1 MRENGIYASPTLGFD
16 WESAPRSSLFCFF
29 FFYFIP
35 WPHWGIVWFNSGLA
49 LIYICG
55 RIILQLLK
63 IMSAVRRLNQG
74 QRQLPPSMAS
84 FHFMDMGLLNGQ
96 QFAFFVFTLL
106 FSLVVFSSPCFFV
119 MLKLSGISFILAR
132 PTHTHTLL
140 IFAFPQK
147 IPHLSASIN
156 SSINQKAHRDTSI
169 PKHTYMLYIGYI
181 LDSIYIS
188 N

>member
-1 MRENGIYASPTLGFD
+1 MCMQSGAGQGHHTIWINKCAPNANWMRENGIYASPTLGFD

-35 WPHWGIVWFNSGLA
+35 WPHWGIVWFNSGPA

-96 QFAFFVFTLL
+96 QFAFFFVLLYFSVLL
-106 FSLVVFSSPCFFV
+106 FFLQHVSLLCWSSRGFR
-119 MLKLSGISFILAR
+119 SFWLGR
-132 PTHTHTLL
+132 HTHTHCWYLL
-140 IFAFPQK
+140 FPRK
-147 IPHLSASIN
+147 FHI
-156 SSINQKAHRDTSI
+156 
-169 PKHTYMLYIGYI
+169 
-181 LDSIYIS
+181 
-188 N
+188 

>member
-1 MRENGIYASPTLGFD
+1 MCMQSGAGQGHHTIWINKCAPNANWMRENGIYASPTLGFD
-16 WESAPRSSLFCFF
+16 WESAPRSSLFCFFF

-84 FHFMDMGLLNGQ
+84 FHFMDIY
-96 QFAFFVFTLL
+96 FVFGPTKWPA
-106 FSLVVFSSPCFFV
+106 VCFFCFYFTFQSCCFFFTMFLCYV
-119 MLKLSGISFILAR
+119 GALGDFV
-132 PTHTHTLL
+132 H
-140 IFAFPQK
+140 F
-147 IPHLSASIN
+147 
-156 SSINQKAHRDTSI
+156 D
-169 PKHTYMLYIGYI
+169 
-181 LDSIYIS
+181 
-188 N
+188 